1 MRKLL
6 CLLSASAVAVTLLST
21 NAMAWGNCGHGMHRN
36 YSGYCVSNYGATSGC
51 PYGYHLGWNVH
62 ACVPNHY

>member
-6 CLLSASAVAVTLLST
+6 SVCSVAAMAVALLST
-21 NAMAWGNCGHGMHRN
+21 SALAWDNCGRGFHRN
-36 YSGYCVSNYGATSGC
+36 YSGYCVSNYGRTSGC

-62 ACVPNHY
+62 ACVPNG